1 MDSAYDLFQRGTSLL
16 EQHDFHAAIVPLK
29 RARDLEPDKA
39 SIREA
44 LGRAFFHTQHYEQ
57 AREEFA
63 AVVEHAPTNDYA
75 LFCLGRALQQLGRD
89 AEALKPLA
97 LAATL
102 QPQRADYK
110 KYRDQARRKAA

>member
-1 MDSAYDLFQRGTSLL
+1 MAARCSWPSATRRPST
-16 EQHDFHAAIVPLK
+16 
-29 RARDLEPDKA
+29 
-39 SIREA
+39 
-44 LGRAFFHTQHYEQ
+44 
-57 AREEFA
+57 EFE

-75 LFCLGRALQQLGRD
+75 LFCLGRAYQQLGRD

-102 QPQRADYK
+102 QPQRADYR